1 MDCRHDRIYI
11 FSHENIKKILLSV
24 KNEYNSFTLS
34 ITFPPMSQDTKTE
47 SQTLNMDSFNPK
59 KAELIELAKKYESVT
74 QIEIVDKTTYE
85 QVHQAQTVFQ
95 KARTAI
101 KNTGLE
107 MRESANKYIK
117 DVLAVERD
125 LLSVIVPIEEKLIE
139 KKDAWKKK
147 EEEAKEAERKR
158 QEELVNNRVQE
169 LAKYGYVHDLFD
181 LKIMEENDFQM
192 MLDDKKT
199 AFEKDQAEENQRKQN
214 EERRNTRHST
224 AMQIWMYFDQSR
236 QVFCSYLVTDI
247 FITSEEVTS
256 LDDESFQK
264 IIDSHS
270 EKIKAKQEEQKNA
283 QAELDRKKKEQDDK
297 QAELDKQIADQKKID
312 DEKKRQADLEAARK
326 QAEKETE
333 DRLKKEADEKKAAEE
348 AEQKAQQAKLAKEK
362 KYKEFLASIWYTAEN
377 KDEFTFI
384 DTEKGRVFYKKVWTY
399 EK

>member
-1 MDCRHDRIYI
+1 
-11 FSHENIKKILLSV
+11 
-24 KNEYNSFTLS
+24 
-34 ITFPPMSQDTKTE
+34 MSDKTNKE

-59 KAELIELAKKYESVT
+59 KAELIALAEKHKAAT
-74 QIEIVDKTTYE
+74 QIEIIDKETYE
-85 QVHQAQTVFQ
+85 QVHSAQIVLRDT
-95 KARTAI
+95 RNDI
-101 KNTGLE
+101 KNQWLAI
-107 MRESANKYIK
+107 RENANKFIK
-117 DVLAVERD
+117 QVTAAEKELLALITPTED
-125 LLSVIVPIEEKLIE
+125 ILIAKKEE
-139 KKDAWKKK
+139 WKKK
-147 EEEAKEAERKR
+147 EDEKKEAERKQ

-199 AFEKDQAEENQRKQN
+199 AFEKAQAEENQRKQN
-214 EERRNTRHST
+214 EERKNNRHAR

-264 IIDSHS
+264 LIDSHS
-270 EKIKAKQEEQKNA
+270 EKIKFKQEQMKNA

-333 DRLKKEADEKKAAEE
+333 DRLKKEADDKKKADDEAAK
-348 AEQKAQQAKLAKEK
+348 AEQARLAKEK
-362 KYKEFLASIWYTAEN
+362 KYRDFLESIWYSAEN
-377 KDEFTFI
+377 KHEFTFI
-384 DTEKGRVFYKKVWTY
+384 DTDAGRVFYKKVGTY